1 MVFGAQIDH
10 SKYIILI
17 GLGDIMMKKKQ
28 NLGMLLLTVLLL
40 FSMGASCKKI
50 SDPFIYPSDCVRPGG
65 HDHNVIFTGTSVND
79 FYKQVRDIQPQSY
92 WNYEQERYFE
102 MLTVFPAPLMDPP
115 ESLFGCNVLKSDISM
130 YIWVNSSPNA
140 SIKYYYQL
148 TLDNP
153 FYAEAPDTQ
162 TSEFPASISYSF
174 NRFLRRGNEICEDVQ
189 TLKEKWVKYGYEW
202 TYTTGE
208 TADGTTYHYEKKAQD
223 IKVLFDLNPGI
234 GSLDVYL
241 GMRTP
246 IEGLCN
252 QLTLDQ
258 VVPLFKWQLI
268 SKETGET
275 ITDQVGWW

>member
-1 MVFGAQIDH
+1 
-10 SKYIILI
+10 
-17 GLGDIMMKKKQ
+17 MMKKKQ

-40 FSMGASCKKI
+40 FSMGASCKEI
-50 SDPFIYPSDCVRPGG
+50 SDYPSDW
-65 HDHNVIFTGTSVND
+65 HDHNVKFTGTSVND

-102 MLTVFPAPLMDPP
+102 MLTVFPAPLMNPP
-115 ESLFGCNVLKSDISM
+115 ESLFGCEVLKSDILM
-130 YIWVNSSPNA
+130 NIWVNSSPNA
-140 SIKYYYQL
+140 SISYDYHL

-153 FYAEAPDTQ
+153 FYSEAPDTQ
-162 TSEFPASISYSF
+162 NSELRATVSYSF

-189 TLKEKWVKYGYEW
+189 TLMEKWVKYGYEW

-208 TADGTTYHYEKKAQD
+208 TADGTTYYYEKKTES
-223 IKVLFDLNPGI
+223 IKVFFDLNPGI
-234 GSLDVYL
+234 GSLGIYL
-241 GMRTP
+241 DGMRTP
-246 IEGLCN
+246 IESICN
-252 QLTLDQ
+252 QLTLDR

>member
-1 MVFGAQIDH
+1 
-10 SKYIILI
+10 
-17 GLGDIMMKKKQ
+17 MKKSK
-28 NLGMLLLTVLLL
+28 NIGILLLTVLLL

-208 TADGTTYHYEKKAQD
+208 TADGTTYHYEKKAQG